1 MTSLYDAARAGDLER
16 VQFLLLQGEDKDQ
29 KFGAHDETPLFAASL
44 HGHFPIVQLLIEQG
58 ADMEKTDSEGRSPL
72 YIACRDGHLDI
83 ARYLLEQGADR
94 DKACFKSNLY
104 HLLTPILPL
113 NSIYL
118 QRLIGWYYIVF
129 SRDKL
134 LNLYFS
140 RRKCCTY
147 SIIYFTIGSSV
158 MYCTCTLLL
167 LVLFK

>member
-1 MTSLYDAARAGDLER
+1 MQCTHLVDHVVLPACYER
-16 VQFLLLQGEDKDQ
+16 HKSHVPANKYGE
-29 KFGAHDETPLFAASL
+29 G
-44 HGHFPIVQLLIEQG
+44 GGVEQG
-58 ADMEKTDSEGRSPL
+58 GWVQ
-72 YIACRDGHLDI
+72 GV
-83 ARYLLEQGADR
+83 RYERQ
-94 DKACFKSNLY
+94 
-104 HLLTPILPL
+104 H

-167 LVLFK
+167 LVLFKWYFDQRFLCWIYCSMTSVLTNREFKLWSVETSAIKWHVP